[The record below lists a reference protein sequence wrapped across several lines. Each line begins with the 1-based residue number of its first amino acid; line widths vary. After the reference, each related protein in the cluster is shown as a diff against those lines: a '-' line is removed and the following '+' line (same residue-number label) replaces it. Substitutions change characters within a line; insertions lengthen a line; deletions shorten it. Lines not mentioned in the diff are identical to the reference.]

1 MLNELPLILLKY
13 YIITVILEIFLAYL
27 LKIRKKKDILNII
40 LVNLITNPPFSLA
53 IFLINMFWGI
63 EAYYACLIILEITI
77 ILIEGRIYKKIL
89 SHQKINI
96 YVLSL
101 LLNLSSYLGGILINI
116 YL

>member
-13 YIITVILEIFLAYL
+13 YIITVILEIFLAHF

-53 IFLINMFWGI
+53 IFLINLFFGI
-63 EAYYACLIILEITI
+63 KAYYICLIILEITI
-77 ILIEGRIYKKIL
+77 VLVEGKIYKKVL
-89 SHQKINI
+89 SYQKMNT

-101 LLNLSSYLGGILINI
+101 LLNLFSYLGGILINI
-116 YL
+116 CL